1 MEIYLRQYQIMSK
14 IPWPEIKYSQKPT
27 TRGLFTTMSHERDE
41 RRMEAVQDPVRS
53 MSTSA
58 TVLDQVT
65 GVMGPLVELL
75 LEHGV
80 TYPQLAETLKAVFV
94 DSAQRTAMLASSRI
108 TDSKIAITTGIHRK
122 DVRRLRTAK
131 DQAPQPNNV
140 VTSPS
145 PTSVVITR
153 WLTHASYCNSEGE
166 PKPLPRSGGG
176 EQGFDELVKSV
187 STDVHP
193 RTILDEL
200 VRLGLVTLDNECVQL
215 KVDSFVPKPDFIQM
229 INFLGANLHD
239 HAAAATHNMLGKSPA
254 FLEQSIYSDCVN
266 SDAISD
272 LILLARQQ
280 WTRMLKEV
288 VPEVA
293 QHEVNIEGT
302 SSSNEDKTKDVT
314 RIRLGM
320 YFFAEK
326 PD

>member
-1 MEIYLRQYQIMSK
+1 MSN
-14 IPWPEIKYSQKPT
+14 
-27 TRGLFTTMSHERDE
+27 ERDE
-41 RRMEAVQDPVRS
+41 RKMETVQDPVRS
-53 MSTSA
+53 MSASA

-65 GVMGPLVELL
+65 GVIGPLVELL

-80 TYPQLAETLKAVFV
+80 TYPQLADSLKAVFV
-94 DSAQRTAMLASSRI
+94 ESAQRTAMLASSRI

-122 DVRRLRTAK
+122 DVRRLRTPS
-131 DQAPQPNNV
+131 DPDSQPSNV

-153 WLTHASYCNSEGE
+153 WLTHPGYCNSEGE
-166 PKPLPRSGGG
+166 PKPLSRNSNA
-176 EQGFDELVKSV
+176 EQGFDALVKSV
-187 STDVHP
+187 STDVHS

-200 VRLGLVTLDNECVQL
+200 VRLGLVTLNDECVQL

-266 SDAISD
+266 SDAIPD
-272 LILLARQQ
+272 LALLARHQ

-302 SSSNEDKTKDVT
+302 SSENEEKTKDVT
-314 RIRLGM
+314 RVRLGM
-320 YFFAEK
+320 YFYAEK